1 MQQREVGSFGEQL
14 RCFRERIGLTQE
26 ELAERAGLSAQGIS
40 ALERGLRR
48 RPYLPTVRSLAE
60 ALDLSAQ
67 ERAAL
72 ATAVARDASG
82 SPEPSTHDAVARPA
96 GNLPVPLNPLIGREQ
111 EVADHR
117 ALLRRAD
124 VRLLTLTGPGGVG
137 KTRLAVHVASESAS
151 DLADGAFF
159 VPLAATRDAALVPS
173 AIAAA
178 VGVPEVRGRPV
189 TEILAGHLREREL
202 LLVLDNFEHVL
213 TAAPSV
219 TALLERC
226 PRVKA
231 LVTSRAR
238 LLVTGEWDVPVT
250 PLEVPDPTDSPS
262 ARDLHDFAATRLFI
276 ARATAVNPRFP
287 IADADAP
294 AIAEICARLDG
305 LPLAIELAAA
315 RVNILPPAA
324 LLTRLESRLPLLTG
338 GPRDLPARL
347 QTMRDA
353 IAWSHDLLTA
363 DEQILFRHFS
373 VFIGGFSLEAAEAV
387 AGGQGKSFVPSPCP
401 PVPLSPSLL
410 DGLAS
415 LVDKSLVRQVEE
427 PTGEPRFRML
437 ETIREYAIERLEAS
451 GETEVV
457 RRRHSYWCL
466 EFAKRVDAELEGPG
480 MFRWLQRVE
489 AEHANLRA
497 AINWF
502 KDRGETGE
510 ALRLGAGL
518 SAFWWYRGHFGEGR
532 AQLDSLLSL
541 PGARDHPY
549 AWARAMTGLAMLA
562 YKSGDVQRAG
572 SLHAQAIPIWRE
584 LGDRERMAYALWCQG
599 LAVGGTDDDLANAAL
614 SETQTLGHALGIPWL
629 VLPARWAQGRIARSR
644 GDHQRAGELVTE
656 ALGRARELGHPI
668 GIPLSLVVLGQIAL
682 DRGEVEQ
689 AASLIGQSLEYLCD
703 IAERWGST
711 GRLKGLAAV
720 AAAPWGIPACLEGLG
735 AVAGARGETE
745 RAVRLFGATAVLR
758 EMVGYA
764 REPVDQPGF
773 ERWVAPIR
781 TTLGEEAF
789 AAAWAEGESMTLDDA
804 VSEALEIAH
813 ERGIP
818 GRSAES
824 TRIVS
829 ARRRTNVR
837 SDAGTAD
844 VTLSGANASAGHSS
858 RG

>member
-1 MQQREVGSFGEQL
+1 
-14 RCFRERIGLTQE
+14 
-26 ELAERAGLSAQGIS
+26 
-40 ALERGLRR
+40 
-48 RPYLPTVRSLAE
+48 
-60 ALDLSAQ
+60 
-67 ERAAL
+67 
-72 ATAVARDASG
+72 
-82 SPEPSTHDAVARPA
+82 
-96 GNLPVPLNPLIGREQ
+96 
-111 EVADHR
+111 
-117 ALLRRAD
+117 
-124 VRLLTLTGPGGVG
+124 
-137 KTRLAVHVASESAS
+137 VHVASESAC

-178 VGVPEVRGRPV
+178 LGVPEVRGRPA
-189 TEILAGHLREREL
+189 TEVLAGHLREREL

-250 PLEVPDPTDSPS
+250 PLDVPDPTDSPT

-276 ARATAVNPRFP
+276 ARANAVNPRFAV
-287 IADADAP
+287 ADADAP

-324 LLTRLESRLPLLTG
+324 LLARLESRLPLLTG

-363 DEQILFRHFS
+363 DEQALFRQLS
-373 VFIGGFSLEAAEAV
+373 VFVGGFALEAAEYVSRETGDGSRELDSRLARD
-387 AGGQGKSFVPSPCP
+387 SRLPSPVS
-401 PVPLSPSLL
+401 PVFVL

-415 LVDKSLVRQVEE
+415 LVDKSLVRQVDD

-437 ETIREYAIERLEAS
+437 ETIREYAIERLEAR
-451 GETEVV
+451 GETQAV
-457 RRRHSYWCL
+457 RRRHAAWCL
-466 EFAKRVDAELEGPG
+466 EFAKRVDAELDGPG
-480 MFRWLQRVE
+480 MFRWLLRVE

-497 AINWF
+497 AIDWF
-502 KDRGETGE
+502 KERREIGQ
-510 ALRLGAGL
+510 ALLLGAGL

-532 AQLDSLLSL
+532 VQLESLLSL

-549 AWARAMTGLAMLA
+549 AWARAMTGLATLS
-562 YKSGDVQRAG
+562 YKSGDVQRAA
-572 SLHAQAIPIWRE
+572 SLHAQAIPIWRD
-584 LGDRERMAYALWCQG
+584 LGDQERLAYARWCQG
-599 LAVGGTDDDLANAAL
+599 LAVGGTDDDLAIAAL
-614 SETQTLGHALGIPWL
+614 MESQSVGHSLGMPWL
-629 VLPARWAQGRIARSR
+629 ALPCQWALGRIARSHR
-644 GDHQRAGELVTE
+644 DYQRAEELVAD
-656 ALGRARELGHPI
+656 ALQAAREMGHPI

-682 DRGEVEQ
+682 DQGKVEQ

-735 AVAGARGETE
+735 AVTGARGEE
-745 RAVRLFGATAVLR
+745 ARAVRLFGATMVLR

-773 ERWVAPIR
+773 DQWCTPIR
-781 TTLGEEAF
+781 TALGEEAF
-789 AAAWAEGESMTLDDA
+789 AAAWMEGESMTLDDA
-804 VSEALEIAH
+804 VSEALAIAH
-813 ERGIP
+813 ERDIRAP
-818 GRSAES
+818 SPES
-824 TRIVS
+824 NNLLA
-829 ARRRTNVR
+829 ARRRVSLR
-837 SDAGTAD
+837 SGPKVAAA
-844 VTLSGANASAGHSS
+844 LSDMESAGYMT